1 MLISPVHRSDDYPPV
16 MGRYLHS
23 SPHVHGGKL
32 PYAVHCLGRHPAHGK
47 QWRDKENGI
56 QEIWG
61 SIDQSSMSKE
71 EILVVCVYFSLS
83 TWTLLPDSYPSGL
96 NPGIPEYIL
105 VDMERG
111 DQSTMI
117 PLRDN

>member
-1 MLISPVHRSDDYPPV
+1 MYRAKRVTMLISPVHRSDDYPPV

-71 EILVVCVYFSLS
+71 EIIVVSSLC
-83 TWTLLPDSYPSGL
+83 LLGL
-96 NPGIPEYIL
+96 CFRTRTP
-105 VDMERG
+105 RG
-111 DQSTMI
+111 
-117 PLRDN
+117 